1 MSVALLPEKHVRTT
15 ESLLGL
21 GALVLASLERNS
33 KSLDALWTDLKQLEA
48 VKQRVHGSVS
58 LDSVV
63 LAIDFLFAIGA
74 LTLNNEGLLE
84 HAST

>member
-1 MSVALLPEKHVRTT
+1 MSVALLPEKHVRTA

-33 KSLDALWTDLKQLEA
+33 KSLDALWADLKQLEA

-63 LAIDFLFAIGA
+63 LAIDSLFAIGA
-74 LTLNNEGLLE
+74 LRLNNEGLLE